1 MAFVERKQEKLL
13 MEITVHH
20 TVGLSGSAV
29 FAIVLIA
36 AVVAFCTFYPMVASH
51 PVVPSE
57 PSRGPMGFQPP
68 GK

>member
-1 MAFVERKQEKLL
+1 

-20 TVGLSGSAV
+20 TIGLSGSAV
-29 FAIVLIA
+29 FAIVLIV
-36 AVVAFCTFYPMVASH
+36 AVIAFCTFYPMVASH

-57 PSRGPMGFQPP
+57 SLRGPMGFQPP